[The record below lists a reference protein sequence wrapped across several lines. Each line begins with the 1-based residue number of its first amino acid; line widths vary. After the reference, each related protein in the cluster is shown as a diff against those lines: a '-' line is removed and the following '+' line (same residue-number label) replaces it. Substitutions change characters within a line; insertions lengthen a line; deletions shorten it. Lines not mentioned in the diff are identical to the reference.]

1 MKMKSREKGKMAA
14 IFKLLVG
21 AVFGGFIGY
30 VVGDI
35 ATEDTSKISPVIS
48 IVTMSVF
55 GAIAIY
61 YIWKRTRALAQTK
74 DEEENVKGRKLGIAL
89 IYLRVMEIVIPSW
102 FVCSVIAFYR
112 TYTGEG
118 NLFFVSVS
126 IVASTVC
133 LIAITWLGFVMRKK
147 YNNLYPEQS
156 VTYSQSMEMWAKNA
170 DEGQKQIVHEAG
182 YKAYQYTN
190 MTLVCAWFAAIAYAL
205 LDGKDFFM
213 VIMISFVWVLHV
225 GTYMYEMHKKMIY

>member
-1 MKMKSREKGKMAA
+1 MESKAKRKMAA

-30 VVGDI
+30 AVGDI

-48 IVTMSVF
+48 IVMMSVF

-102 FVCSVIAFYR
+102 FVCSIISFYQ
-112 TYTGEG
+112 TYIVEG

-126 IVASTVC
+126 TLASAVC
-133 LIAITWLGFVMRKK
+133 FIAITWLGFAMKK
-147 YNNLYPEQS
+147 RYNTLYPEQS

-170 DEGQKQIVHEAG
+170 DEGQKYIVHEAG

-190 MTLVCAWFAAIAYAL
+190 MTLVCAWFVAIAYAL
-205 LDGKDFFM
+205 LYGKDFFM

>member
-1 MKMKSREKGKMAA
+1 MESKEKGKMSA

-30 VVGDI
+30 AVGDI
-35 ATEDTSKISPVIS
+35 ATEDTSKISPVVS
-48 IVTMSVF
+48 IVMMSLF

-61 YIWKRTRALAQTK
+61 YIWERTRALAQTK
-74 DEEENVKGRKLGIAL
+74 DEEENVKGRRLGIVL
-89 IYLRVMEIVIPSW
+89 IYLRIMEIVIPSW
-102 FVCSVIAFYR
+102 FVCSIISFYR
-112 TYTGEG
+112 MYTVEG

-126 IVASTVC
+126 TVASAVC
-133 LIAITWLGFVMRKK
+133 FIAITWLGFTVKK
-147 YNNLYPEQS
+147 RYNTLYPEQS